1 MLNIKI
7 NLYRLN
13 EEEAKAQRISASAL
27 NDAEMTEAEHLARD
41 VLAPLAVRQLFIDEG
56 DKVQKINA
64 RQLGEI
70 FANCGAVCGG
80 ALWFCGSG
88 EEADRLT
95 LADGYRVRAF
105 GRIAR
110 GGCFILILE
119 NSEEQERAYLVRP
132 EW

>member
-1 MLNIKI
+1 MQNIYI
-7 NLYRLN
+7 NLIKLN
-13 EEEAKAQRISASAL
+13 EEEAKAQGIRASAL

-41 VLAPLAVRQLFIDEG
+41 ILAPLSVRQLFIEEG
-56 DKVQKINA
+56 NKGQQINA

-70 FANCGAVCGG
+70 FANASAVCGG
-80 ALWFCGSG
+80 ACWFCGDS

-95 LADGYRVRAF
+95 LADGFRPRAF

-110 GGCFILILE
+110 GGCFVLILE
-119 NSEEQERAYLVRP
+119 NDQEQERAYLVRP